1 MSIKNIHI
9 KYLYFK
15 HKKVNKFNIFHSFS
29 IGDTVFV
36 TYPYLI
42 RVFDMLETNS
52 YKSVEQ
58 VIIKE
63 KIIYDVELLE
73 KLSESIY
80 TVLQYLN
87 QTEWHRFVTAK
98 CNCIFI
104 DRDKIHF
111 NKKYKM
117 LKEPNISFLNDTI
130 PVYFTED
137 NKYFCPIQSIC
148 SNISFTP
155 YYNTLIIELEYTN
168 GEFKE
173 IGLIENNYIENNSGN
188 DQTNSDNDQ
197 TNSDNYQTNSGNNQ
211 SNYVLSY
218 EPNPFDYKSKQITKS
233 IIYN

>member
-1 MSIKNIHI
+1 
-9 KYLYFK
+9 
-15 HKKVNKFNIFHSFS
+15 
-29 IGDTVFV
+29 
-36 TYPYLI
+36 
-42 RVFDMLETNS
+42 
-52 YKSVEQ
+52 
-58 VIIKE
+58 
-63 KIIYDVELLE
+63 
-73 KLSESIY
+73 
-80 TVLQYLN
+80 
-87 QTEWHRFVTAK
+87 
-98 CNCIFI
+98 
-104 DRDKIHF
+104 
-111 NKKYKM
+111 M

-173 IGLIENNYIENNSGN
+173 IGLVENNYIENNSGN
-188 DQTNSDNDQ
+188 DQTNSDNYQSNFGNDQTNFGNDQ
-197 TNSDNYQTNSGNNQ
+197 TNSDNYQSNSDNYQSNSGNYQ